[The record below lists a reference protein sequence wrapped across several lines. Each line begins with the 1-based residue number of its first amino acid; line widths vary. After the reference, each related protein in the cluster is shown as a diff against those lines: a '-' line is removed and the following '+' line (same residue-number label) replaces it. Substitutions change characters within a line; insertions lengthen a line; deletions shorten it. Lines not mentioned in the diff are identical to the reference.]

1 MRRLR
6 GMRDQDHS
14 SWLELAGAQERLRDF
29 FSLHGYR
36 VLDTPLL
43 EPTGLFL
50 RKSGGEVASQLY
62 SFSDPGGAQVSLR
75 PEFTASIIRRHI
87 QNDSPDVYS
96 ARVQYAGPVFRY
108 SPASPHSGEPQ
119 SGQPLRQFTQVG
131 VELLDAAGPKA
142 DAEIMSLS
150 WNALRALG
158 VAGHRLVIGD
168 LGLLTGI
175 LESFDLS
182 ERASSAVLRG
192 LSAGGSADDFTRKL
206 SDQPGDGRLAASLA
220 GMNDE
225 EAREM
230 LGGLLEWT
238 GAGSLGQR
246 QPQEVV
252 DRLLQKFRGS
262 DDPGAVS
269 QAAELVGSLS
279 GVRGRPEDVL
289 ADARRIV
296 GSNRAGAQALDRLE
310 EAVGWLSMQ
319 IEQDDVTLDF
329 GLVRELAYYTDVVFE
344 IRSASGEHM
353 LGGGGRYDGLARALG
368 SARDIPAMGF
378 AYTLESLLESLA
390 VDDDPSSSAPESVL
404 VTSAG
409 GDGYRHALAQARL
422 LREQG
427 INVELDLSESSLE
440 DCLAHARDAGLDKV
454 IAVDSDGKSESH
466 WAAPRRDGGP

>member
-1 MRRLR
+1 
-6 GMRDQDHS
+6 MRDQDHR
-14 SWLELAGAQERLRDF
+14 SWLELAKAEERLRNF

-36 VLDTPLL
+36 TLDTPML

-62 SFSDPGGAQVSLR
+62 SFSDPGGVQVSLR
-75 PEFTASIIRRHI
+75 PEFTASIIRRHV
-87 QNDSPDVYS
+87 QNDVGQNDCSDVYPS
-96 ARVQYAGPVFRY
+96 RVQYAGPVFRY
-108 SPASPHSGEPQ
+108 SPVSHDSEEPQ

-131 VELLDAAGPKA
+131 VELLDAPGPKA
-142 DAEIMSLS
+142 DAEIMALS
-150 WNALRALG
+150 WNALRELG
-158 VAGHRLVIGD
+158 ISGHRLVIGD

-175 LESFDLS
+175 LGSLDLS

-192 LSAGGSADDFTRKL
+192 LSSGGSVDDFIRSL
-206 SDQPGDGRLAASLA
+206 SNQPGDGRMAASLA

-269 QAAELVGSLS
+269 RAAELVGSLS
-279 GVRGRPEDVL
+279 GVMGSPDGAL
-289 ADARRIV
+289 AEARRVV
-296 GSNRAGAQALDRLE
+296 GSNRAGAVALDRLE
-310 EAVGWLSMQ
+310 EAVNWLSVQ
-319 IEQDDVTLDF
+319 IEPNAVTLDF
-329 GLVRELAYYTDVVFE
+329 GLVRELAYYTEVVFE
-344 IRSASGEHM
+344 IRSASGADV

-368 SARDIPAMGF
+368 SGRDIPAMGF
-378 AYTLESLLESLA
+378 AYTLESLLESLGTE
-390 VDDDPSSSAPESVL
+390 DGPSASRSESVL
-404 VTSAG
+404 VTTAG
-409 GDGYRHALAQARL
+409 PDGYRHALAEAKL

-427 INVELDLSESSLE
+427 INVELDLSESALE
-440 DCLAHARDAGLDKV
+440 HCLAYARASRLDRV
-454 IAVDSDGKSESH
+454 IAVDSEGNSESH
-466 WAAPRRDGGP
+466 RP

>member
-1 MRRLR
+1 
-6 GMRDQDHS
+6 MRDQDHR
-14 SWLELAGAQERLRDF
+14 SWLELSSAQERLRDF

-62 SFSDPGGAQVSLR
+62 NFSDPGGVQVSLR

-87 QNDSPDVYS
+87 QDDAGQDDSGDAYP
-96 ARVQYAGPVFRY
+96 ARVQYSGPVFRY
-108 SPASPHSGEPQ
+108 SEESQ
-119 SGQPLRQFTQVG
+119 SGNPLRQFTQVG
-131 VELLDAAGPKA
+131 AELLDATGPKA
-142 DAEIMSLS
+142 DAEVMSLS
-150 WNALRALG
+150 WNALRELG
-158 VAGHRLVIGD
+158 ISGHRLVIGD

-175 LESFDLS
+175 LDSLDLS

-192 LSAGGSADDFTRKL
+192 LSSDGSIDDFIRTL
-206 SDQPGDGRLAASLA
+206 SDQPVDGRLAASLA

-246 QPQEVV
+246 QPQEIV

-262 DDPGAVS
+262 DNPDVVGR
-269 QAAELVGSLS
+269 AAELVGSLS
-279 GVRGRPEDVL
+279 RVKGDPDEAL
-289 ADARRIV
+289 AEARRIV
-296 GSNRAGAQALDRLE
+296 GSNKAGVDALDRLE
-310 EAVGWLSMQ
+310 EAVSWLSMQ
-319 IEQDDVTLDF
+319 VEPNAVTLDF

-344 IRSASGEHM
+344 IRSASGAAL

-368 SARDIPAMGF
+368 SSRDIPAMGF
-378 AYTLESLLESLA
+378 AYTLESLLESQGVQA
-390 VDDDPSSSAPESVL
+390 EFPSPASEIVL
-404 VTSAG
+404 VTAQG
-409 GDGYRHALAQARL
+409 PDGYGQALEQAAL

-427 INVELDLSESSLE
+427 INVELDLSESDLE
-440 DCLAHARDAGLDKV
+440 HCLAHAKAAGLSRV
-454 IAVDSDGKSESH
+454 VAVDPEGNSESH
-466 WAAPRRDGGP
+466 SA

>member
-1 MRRLR
+1 
-6 GMRDQDHS
+6 MRDHDHS
-14 SWLELAGAQERLRDF
+14 SWLELSSAQERLRDF

-50 RKSGGEVASQLY
+50 SKSGGEVASQLY

-87 QNDSPDVYS
+87 QSDEGQHDNGDVYP

-108 SPASPHSGEPQ
+108 SEESQP
-119 SGQPLRQFTQVG
+119 GQPLRQFTQVG
-131 VELLDAAGPKA
+131 VELLDADGPKA

-150 WNALRALG
+150 WNALRELG
-158 VAGHRLVIGD
+158 ISGHRLVIGD

-175 LESFDLS
+175 LESMDLS

-192 LSAGGSADDFTRKL
+192 LSSDGSIDDFIRTL
-206 SDQPGDGRLAASLA
+206 SDQPVDGRLAASLA
-220 GMNDE
+220 GMNDQ
-225 EAREM
+225 EAKEM

-262 DDPGAVS
+262 DDPDDVGR
-269 QAAELVGSLS
+269 AAELVGSLS
-279 GVRGRPEDVL
+279 RVKGRPAHAL
-289 ADARRIV
+289 AEARRVV
-296 GSNRAGAQALDRLE
+296 GSNKVGANELDKLE
-310 EAVGWLSMQ
+310 EAVGWLSTQ
-319 IEQDDVTLDF
+319 IEPDSVTLDL

-344 IRSASGEHM
+344 VRSASGGTP

-368 SARDIPAMGF
+368 SGRDIPAMGF
-378 AYTLESLLESLA
+378 AYTLESLLESQGVGA
-390 VDDDPSSSAPESVL
+390 EPPSAASESVL
-404 VTSAG
+404 VTSLG
-409 GDGYRHALAQARL
+409 GDGYTHALEQATM

-427 INVELDLSESSLE
+427 VNVELDLSESSLE
-440 DCLAHARDAGLDKV
+440 HCLARAKAAGLSRV
-454 IAVDSDGKSESH
+454 VAVDSDGRSESH
-466 WAAPRRDGGP
+466 RP